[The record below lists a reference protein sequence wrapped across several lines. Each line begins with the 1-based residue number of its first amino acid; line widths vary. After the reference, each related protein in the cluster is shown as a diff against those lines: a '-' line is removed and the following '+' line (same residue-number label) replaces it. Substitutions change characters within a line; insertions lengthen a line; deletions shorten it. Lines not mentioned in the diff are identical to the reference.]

1 MRYLIEKELNLNIPK
16 FYFIMPILAAA
27 LMMIPMWIYVI
38 VFMYFFW
45 ISIPAIYAAY
55 NQQNDLSFTT
65 MLPVRK
71 KDIVISKITALVTLE
86 LLHIILGFIMA
97 IVHNQV
103 YGTFNIFLELNI
115 AFFGMIFILFS
126 IFNII
131 FLPGYFKTAYQYGKP
146 LLISSIAIT
155 LYGASI
161 ELLNVFVPKF
171 HEITHSPNYLF
182 FQWGIL
188 IVGII
193 SYVLSILFST
203 KLSIKRFEERL

>member
-45 ISIPAIYAAY
+45 ITIPAIYSAY

-71 KDIVISKITALVTLE
+71 KDIVISKIISLLILQ
-86 LLHIILGFIMA
+86 LLHIVLGLIMA
-97 IVHNQV
+97 FVHNQV
-103 YGTFNIFLELNI
+103 YGTFNIFFELNI
-115 AFFGMIFILFS
+115 AFFGFIFILFA
-126 IFNII
+126 IFNIT
-131 FLPGYFKTAYQYGKP
+131 FFPGYFKTAYQYGKP
-146 LLISSIAIT
+146 LLISSISIT

-161 ELLNVFVPKF
+161 ELLNAFVPKF
-171 HEITHSPNYLF
+171 HHFTHSPDYLF
-182 FQWGIL
+182 LQWGIL
-188 IVGII
+188 VAGII
-193 SYVLSILFST
+193 LYTLSILFSI
-203 KLSIKRFEERL
+203 KLSVKRFEERL